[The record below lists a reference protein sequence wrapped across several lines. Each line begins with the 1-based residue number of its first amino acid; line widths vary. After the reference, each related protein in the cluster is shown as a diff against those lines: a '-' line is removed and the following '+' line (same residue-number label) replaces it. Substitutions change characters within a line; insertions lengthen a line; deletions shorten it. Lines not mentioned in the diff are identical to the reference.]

1 MIYLIGQKYVDL
13 IAMKIQSVL
22 ENKIQIKKRTT
33 YLSYLTIK
41 NILKSKQGND
51 KNVFLLLI
59 DQFNQKDIIEIKKL
73 IDENRQNEN
82 IKFATISFDGKK
94 IDNVMSI
101 NTTNSSLICDE
112 ISKLDKE
119 FVMND

>member
-22 ENKIQIKKRTT
+22 ENKIQINERTT

-41 NILKSKQGND
+41 NILKSKQND

-73 IDENRQNEN
+73 IDKNRQDKNV
-82 IKFATISFDGKK
+82 KFATMSFDGKK
-94 IDNVMSI
+94 IDDVMSI
-101 NTTNSSLICDE
+101 NTENVSLICNE
-112 ISKLDKE
+112 ISKLNKE
-119 FVMND
+119 LVMND

>member
-1 MIYLIGQKYVDL
+1 MVYLIGQKYVDL

-41 NILKSKQGND
+41 NILKSKQDND
-51 KNVFLLLI
+51 KNIFLLLI

-94 IDNVMSI
+94 IDDIMSI
-101 NTTNSSLICDE
+101 DTENVSLICNE
-112 ISKLDKE
+112 ISKLNKE
-119 FVMND
+119 LVMND

>member
-22 ENKIQIKKRTT
+22 ENKIQIKERTT

-41 NILKSKQGND
+41 NILKSKQDND
-51 KNVFLLLI
+51 KNIFLLLI

-73 IDENRQNEN
+73 IDENCQDEN
-82 IKFATISFDGKK
+82 IKFATISFDGKE
-94 IDNVMSI
+94 IDGVMSI
-101 NTTNSSLICDE
+101 DTENVSLICNE

-119 FVMND
+119 LVMND

>member
-101 NTTNSSLICDE
+101 NTENVSLICNE
-112 ISKLDKE
+112 ISKLNKE

>member
-1 MIYLIGQKYVDL
+1 MIYLIGQKYVNL

-22 ENKIQIKKRTT
+22 ENKIQIKERTT

-41 NILKSKQGND
+41 NILKSKQNDD

-73 IDENRQNEN
+73 IDENRQNKN
-82 IKFATISFDGKK
+82 IKFATISFNGKK
-94 IDNVMSI
+94 IDDVMSI
-101 NTTNSSLICDE
+101 NTENVSLICDE

>member
-1 MIYLIGQKYVDL
+1 MVYLIGQKYVDL

-41 NILKSKQGND
+41 NILKSKQSND
-51 KNVFLLLI
+51 KNIFLLLI

-82 IKFATISFDGKK
+82 IKFATISFDGKT
-94 IDNVMSI
+94 IDDVMSI

-112 ISKLDKE
+112 ISKLNKE
-119 FVMND
+119 LVMND